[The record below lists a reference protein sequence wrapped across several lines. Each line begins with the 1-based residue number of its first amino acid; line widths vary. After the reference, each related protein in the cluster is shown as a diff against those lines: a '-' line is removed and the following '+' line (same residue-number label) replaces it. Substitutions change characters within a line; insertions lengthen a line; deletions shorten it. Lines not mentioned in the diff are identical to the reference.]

1 MDGVWSQESDVAR
14 GRPWWVGRDGGE
26 KAKAERDAGVVGP
39 AGAVGERV
47 RRALTSQRRHLRNKL
62 SSSRFSLR
70 CLSQLA
76 NFQLEFNLEKIRN
89 LQASF
94 FFLSMKKQGQG

>member
-1 MDGVWSQESDVAR
+1 VAR
-14 GRPWWVGRDGGE
+14 GRPWGVGRDGGE

-39 AGAVGERV
+39 AGAVGERA

-76 NFQLEFNLEKIRN
+76 NFQLEFGEDNKPS
-89 LQASF
+89 SF